1 MFWGSTIDPAQ
12 AKTFVLPTNDA
23 ILPSPE
29 ESESIEVPTPSFTK
43 THPKPTSGLPSDH
56 DTAEGEA
63 DRPAFPGSSPTP
75 TMTPTPDEGWFSDMS
90 NLVSNSKWFFAAIS
104 AVVVFAVGTGIFFW
118 RRRAKRR
125 AAYSSLADGDLP
137 MGSVS
142 RGGERPRP
150 RAKELYDAF
159 GEVSDDDEDADE
171 QTMLHPGRSFDDH
184 QEAGLGFHSEFLN
197 DDDPA
202 SAEPRPRYRD
212 DPQLREEGPAS
223 PGSGSGSSWEHAS
236 QEHSG

>member
-12 AKTFVLPTNDA
+12 AKTYVLPTNDE

-29 ESESIEVPTPSFTK
+29 ESESGEVPTPSSAK
-43 THPKPTSGLPSDH
+43 SHPKPTAGLPSDH

-63 DRPAFPGSSPTP
+63 NRPAFPGSSPSP
-75 TMTPTPDEGWFSDMS
+75 SMTPTPDEGWFSDMS
-90 NLVSNSKWFFAAIS
+90 NLVSNSKWLFVAITVVIFFVIC
-104 AVVVFAVGTGIFFW
+104 VGFFFW
-118 RRRAKRR
+118 RRRASR
-125 AAYSSLADGDLP
+125 AQYSSLTDTDLP
-137 MGSVS
+137 LSS
-142 RGGERPRP
+142 ISGGGARPRP

-159 GEVSDDDEDADE
+159 GEISDDDEDADE
-171 QTMLHPGRSFDDH
+171 RTMLHPGRSLDEH
-184 QEAGLGFHSEFLN
+184 QELESGFHSEFLN

-202 SAEPRPRYRD
+202 TAEPALGYRD
-212 DPQLREEGPAS
+212 DPQLREGATS